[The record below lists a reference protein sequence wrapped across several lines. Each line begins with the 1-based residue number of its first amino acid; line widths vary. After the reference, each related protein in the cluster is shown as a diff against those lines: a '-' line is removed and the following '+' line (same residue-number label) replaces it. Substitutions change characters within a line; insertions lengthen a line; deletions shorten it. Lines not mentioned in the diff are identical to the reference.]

1 MKKAFENLSS
11 SKKQRVIDACIDEF
25 GENGY
30 EGSSTKGIIKRAGIS
45 KGGLYEYTTSKK
57 DIFFFII
64 EYTYG
69 QLYDYLRS
77 RIKEDVKDLPADLL
91 QRLRLVSEL
100 AIDFYIEHP
109 RFVYLIARTYHFTDD
124 VMDKRVQNIF
134 KENFL
139 DIFGDIDPSGLK
151 FDRNHILD
159 LAMWLLLKTRYD
171 FLLEIKNEKDPVKI
185 KNDYVKNW
193 DFYLS
198 IMKNGIYKKT
208 EV

>member
-11 SKKQRVIDACIDEF
+11 NKKQRVLDACIDEF

-30 EGSSTKGIIKRAGIS
+30 EGSSTEGIIRRAGIS

-69 QLYDYLRS
+69 QLYDYLRR
-77 RIKEDVKDLPADLL
+77 RIKEDVKDLPDDLL

-100 AIDFYIEHP
+100 AIDFYIGHP

-124 VMDKRVQNIF
+124 VMDKRVQDIF

-139 DIFGDIDPSGLK
+139 DIFGDIDDSGLK
-151 FDRNHILD
+151 FDRLHILD

-185 KNDYVKNW
+185 KIDYVKNW

-198 IMKNGIYKKT
+198 IMKNGIYKNADD
-208 EV
+208 

>member
-11 SKKQRVIDACIDEF
+11 NKKQRVLDACIDEF

-30 EGSSTKGIIKRAGIS
+30 EGSSTEGIIRRAGIS

-69 QLYDYLRS
+69 QLYDYLRR
-77 RIKEDVKDLPADLL
+77 RIKEDVKDLPDDLL

-100 AIDFYIEHP
+100 AIDFYIGHP

-124 VMDKRVQNIF
+124 VMDKRVQDIF
-134 KENFL
+134 MENFL
-139 DIFGDIDPSGLK
+139 DIFGDIDDSGLK
-151 FDRNHILD
+151 FDRLHILD

-185 KNDYVKNW
+185 KIDYVKNW

-198 IMKNGIYKKT
+198 IMKNGIYKNADD
-208 EV
+208 